1 MAVDVKASLRQEI
14 DRLRRAIAEKT
25 SELASLND
33 GLRRHERALALL
45 GDRAVG
51 ARTHQVKTRRPAL
64 VSWDTVFKQLPN
76 TFTVKDIIKR
86 PESKGR
92 LLEYLRR
99 VAGKW
104 ATRGQTKGLAQ
115 GNIRKSNKRNSALP
129 NHRAQRFQNGG
140 NCAPPMEKISSSF
153 SKVTR

>member
-33 GLRRHERALALL
+33 GLRRDERALALL

-51 ARTHQVKTRRPAL
+51 ARTNQVKTRRPAL
-64 VSWDTVFKQLPN
+64 VSWDTVFK
-76 TFTVKDIIKR
+76 
-86 PESKGR
+86 
-92 LLEYLRR
+92 
-99 VAGKW
+99 
-104 ATRGQTKGLAQ
+104 
-115 GNIRKSNKRNSALP
+115 NSTLP

-140 NCAPPMEKISSSF
+140 NCAPPIEKISSSF
-153 SKVTR
+153 SEVTR

>member
-33 GLRRHERALALL
+33 GLRRDERALALL

-92 LLEYLRR
+92 LPEYLRR

-104 ATRGQTKGLAQ
+104 ATRGKTKRVSPGKYQ
-115 GNIRKSNKRNSALP
+115 
-129 NHRAQRFQNGG
+129 
-140 NCAPPMEKISSSF
+140 
-153 SKVTR
+153 KVEQKK